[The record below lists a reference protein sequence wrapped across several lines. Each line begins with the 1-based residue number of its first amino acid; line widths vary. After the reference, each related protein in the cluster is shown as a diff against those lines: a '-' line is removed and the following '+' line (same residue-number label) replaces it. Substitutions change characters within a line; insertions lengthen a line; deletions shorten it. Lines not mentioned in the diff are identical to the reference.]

1 LLDSFRATPCFTSGA
16 KHSRR
21 PLLSA
26 DSAGHHAETQSHIQC
41 LCPEARSARIWQ
53 HCTAAVEGHKGC
65 LQRVVRCET
74 PRAARVCACAAFIG
88 WAGGRGI
95 CPPNLQFTPGSRIAG
110 ESQSAAG
117 SPLGQPGRAPLGLR
131 PRCVRCAMRGAG
143 PQRSADVPHG
153 VAPGLR
159 REGTAA
165 QSLTPSQAAPWPAS
179 PRPAPPACLWL

>member
-1 LLDSFRATPCFTSGA
+1 MQHRASQVGQSTVVGLHTTQRRRVTSSVSA
-16 KHSRR
+16 RR
-21 PLLSA
+21 PGPPGSGNIAQRL
-26 DSAGHHAETQSHIQC
+26 
-41 LCPEARSARIWQ
+41 W
-53 HCTAAVEGHKGC
+53 KGIKDAS
-65 LQRVVRCET
+65 RGWSVVRLHAQ
-74 PRAARVCACAAFIG
+74 PAFALAFIG

-110 ESQSAAG
+110 ESQAAAG

-165 QSLTPSQAAPWPAS
+165 QSRTPSQAAPWPAS
-179 PRPAPPACLWL
+179 PSPAPPACLWL